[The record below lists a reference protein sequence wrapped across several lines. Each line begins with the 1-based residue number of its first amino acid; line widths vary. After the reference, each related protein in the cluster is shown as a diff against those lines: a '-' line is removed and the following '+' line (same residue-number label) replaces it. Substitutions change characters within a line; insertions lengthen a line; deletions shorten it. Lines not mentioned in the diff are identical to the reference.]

1 MKLIIVILWII
12 LIIISIIKIIIWQKN
27 LSGVVVKASL
37 VTQGS
42 THMEGGMTLIS
53 AVALCFILVS
63 HLLVHRVKLA
73 YVPHLVSHFELNL
86 N

>member
-1 MKLIIVILWII
+1 
-12 LIIISIIKIIIWQKN
+12 
-27 LSGVVVKASL
+27 
-37 VTQGS
+37 
-42 THMEGGMTLIS
+42 MEGGMTLIS